1 MSSTFWSLDEE
12 GLEDIEYE
20 PLRFNRQSIS
30 NGTVIRLAV
39 TLSCNNTYTLDE
51 VYDMVKQMDFTFSD
65 SRIESLDGCDITC
78 INNVR
83 KGN

>member
-1 MSSTFWSLDEE
+1 MSST
-12 GLEDIEYE
+12 LEDIEYE
-20 PLRFNRQSIS
+20 PLRFKNIS

-65 SRIESLDGCDITC
+65 SRVESLDSCDITC